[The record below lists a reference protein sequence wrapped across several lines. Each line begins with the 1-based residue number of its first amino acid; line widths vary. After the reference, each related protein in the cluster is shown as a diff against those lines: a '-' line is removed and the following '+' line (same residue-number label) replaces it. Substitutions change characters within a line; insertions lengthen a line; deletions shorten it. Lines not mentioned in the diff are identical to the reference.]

1 MRKDK
6 LQAKNIRNL
15 AEQMGPACETC
26 LSRRECPNA
35 QEGTFCP
42 KWRSREVP
50 AERENEGPADAWSR
64 GEESAI

>member
-1 MRKDK
+1 MTKDRTT
-6 LQAKNIRNL
+6 ARNIRNL

-26 LSRRECPNA
+26 LRRRECPNA
-35 QEGTFCP
+35 QEGTFCT

-64 GEESAI
+64 GEESEI